1 MNLHY
6 DNELQFTPN
15 LSINLTAQSCA
26 LSSLHASGIPAA
38 GYFQRYF
45 SQTRFINQGEKMASY
60 VENALT
66 KGEQVVYQGKVSIWS
81 LLPLLLL
88 GLIFLAVY
96 GLGLLFWAAAAI
108 RYFTTELAITN
119 KRVIAKFGLISRS
132 TIEINLQ
139 KIESI
144 QVNQGIL
151 GRIFNFGSIVVS
163 GAGNPQAPIPGISS
177 PLQFRR
183 AFVDTQESNGQL
195 QVAAQPA

>member
-1 MNLHY
+1 
-6 DNELQFTPN
+6 
-15 LSINLTAQSCA
+15 
-26 LSSLHASGIPAA
+26 
-38 GYFQRYF
+38 
-45 SQTRFINQGEKMASY
+45 MASY

>member
-1 MNLHY
+1 
-6 DNELQFTPN
+6 
-15 LSINLTAQSCA
+15 
-26 LSSLHASGIPAA
+26 
-38 GYFQRYF
+38 
-45 SQTRFINQGEKMASY
+45 MASY
-60 VENALT
+60 VESALT

-81 LLPLLLL
+81 LVPLILL
-88 GLIFLAVY
+88 GLVFLMFW
-96 GLGLLFWAAAAI
+96 GLGLLFLIAAAI
-108 RYFTTELAITN
+108 KYFTTELAITN

-144 QVNQGIL
+144 QVNQSII

-183 AFVDTQESNGQL
+183 SFVDTQESNGQA
-195 QVAAQPA
+195 QPVAQPA

>member
-1 MNLHY
+1 
-6 DNELQFTPN
+6 
-15 LSINLTAQSCA
+15 
-26 LSSLHASGIPAA
+26 
-38 GYFQRYF
+38 
-45 SQTRFINQGEKMASY
+45 MASY
-60 VENALT
+60 VESALT

-81 LLPLLLL
+81 LVPLLLL
-88 GLIFLAVY
+88 GLVFLMFW
-96 GLGLLFWAAAAI
+96 GLGLLFWIAAAI
-108 RYFTTELAITN
+108 KYFTTELAITN

-144 QVNQGIL
+144 QVNQSII

-183 AFVDTQESNGQL
+183 SFVDTQESNGQA
-195 QVAAQPA
+195 QPVAQPA

>member
-1 MNLHY
+1 M
-6 DNELQFTPN
+6 
-15 LSINLTAQSCA
+15 
-26 LSSLHASGIPAA
+26 G
-38 GYFQRYF
+38 
-45 SQTRFINQGEKMASY
+45 SY
-60 VENALT
+60 VESALT

-81 LLPLLLL
+81 LVPLMLL
-88 GLIFLAVY
+88 GLIFLAFY

-163 GAGNPQAPIPGISS
+163 GAGNPQAPIPGISR

-183 AFVDTQESNGQL
+183 AFIDTQESNGQP
-195 QVAAQPA
+195 QVAEQPA

>member
-1 MNLHY
+1 
-6 DNELQFTPN
+6 
-15 LSINLTAQSCA
+15 
-26 LSSLHASGIPAA
+26 
-38 GYFQRYF
+38 
-45 SQTRFINQGEKMASY
+45 MASY

-88 GLIFLAVY
+88 GLIFLAVF

-108 RYFTTELAITN
+108 SYFTTELAITN

-151 GRIFNFGSIVVS
+151 RRIFNFGSIVVS

>member
-1 MNLHY
+1 
-6 DNELQFTPN
+6 
-15 LSINLTAQSCA
+15 
-26 LSSLHASGIPAA
+26 
-38 GYFQRYF
+38 
-45 SQTRFINQGEKMASY
+45 MASY
-60 VENALT
+60 VESALT
-66 KGEQVVYQGKVSIWS
+66 KGEQVVYQGKISIWS
-81 LLPLLLL
+81 LVPLLLL

-96 GLGLLFWAAAAI
+96 GLGLLFLAAAAI

-163 GAGNPQAPIPGISS
+163 GAGNPQAPIPGISN

-183 AFVDTQESNGQL
+183 AFIDTQESNGQP

>member
-1 MNLHY
+1 M
-6 DNELQFTPN
+6 
-15 LSINLTAQSCA
+15 
-26 LSSLHASGIPAA
+26 G
-38 GYFQRYF
+38 
-45 SQTRFINQGEKMASY
+45 SY
-60 VENALT
+60 VEGALT
-66 KGEQVVYQGKVSIWS
+66 KGEQVVHQGKVSIWS
-81 LLPLLLL
+81 LVPLLLL
-88 GLIFLAVY
+88 GLVFLAF
-96 GLGLLFWAAAAI
+96 GLGLLFWIAAAI

-163 GAGNPQAPIPGISS
+163 GAGNPQAPIPGISN

-183 AFVDTQESNGQL
+183 AFVDTQDSNGQA
-195 QVAAQPA
+195 QPVAQPA

>member
-1 MNLHY
+1 M
-6 DNELQFTPN
+6 
-15 LSINLTAQSCA
+15 
-26 LSSLHASGIPAA
+26 G
-38 GYFQRYF
+38 
-45 SQTRFINQGEKMASY
+45 SY
-60 VENALT
+60 VESALT

-81 LLPLLLL
+81 LVPLILL
-88 GLIFLAVY
+88 GLIFLAFY

-151 GRIFNFGSIVVS
+151 GRIFNFGSIVVA
-163 GAGNPQAPIPGISS
+163 GAGNPQAPVPGISS

-183 AFVDTQESNGQL
+183 AFIDTQESNGQP
-195 QVAAQPA
+195 QATAQPA

>member
-1 MNLHY
+1 
-6 DNELQFTPN
+6 
-15 LSINLTAQSCA
+15 
-26 LSSLHASGIPAA
+26 
-38 GYFQRYF
+38 
-45 SQTRFINQGEKMASY
+45 MASY
-60 VENALT
+60 VESALT

-81 LLPLLLL
+81 LAPLLLL
-88 GLIFLAVY
+88 GLIFIAFY

-108 RYFTTELAITN
+108 RYLTTELAITN

-183 AFVDTQESNGQL
+183 AFVDTQESNGQP
-195 QVAAQPA
+195 QAVAQPA

>member
-1 MNLHY
+1 M
-6 DNELQFTPN
+6 
-15 LSINLTAQSCA
+15 
-26 LSSLHASGIPAA
+26 G
-38 GYFQRYF
+38 
-45 SQTRFINQGEKMASY
+45 SY
-60 VENALT
+60 IESALT

-81 LLPLLLL
+81 LVPLMLL
-88 GLIFLAVY
+88 GLIFLAFY

-183 AFVDTQESNGQL
+183 AFIDTQESNGQPR
-195 QVAAQPA
+195 VDAKRYA